1 VLVAQ
6 VMKVR
11 NSAARIVSDWVVL
24 TLLASQVAQRQRVV
38 PLEAVP
44 FFLIVPSQTGQRGL
58 LVFTLADPTARA
70 GSEVEHTDV
79 VLSRT
84 LGE

>member
-1 VLVAQ
+1 
-6 VMKVR
+6 
-11 NSAARIVSDWVVL
+11 
-24 TLLASQVAQRQRVV
+24 VAQRQRVA